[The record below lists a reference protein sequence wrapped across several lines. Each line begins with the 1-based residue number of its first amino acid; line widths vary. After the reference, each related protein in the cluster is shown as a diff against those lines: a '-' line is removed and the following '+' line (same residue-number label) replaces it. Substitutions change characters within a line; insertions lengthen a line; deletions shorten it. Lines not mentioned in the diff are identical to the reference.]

1 MLQISSQ
8 KLSLSES
15 FQVQNELYLD
25 QTSKDEFEKHEF
37 IISSSQS
44 IIPESKDS
52 IIPSWAGIRALLSN
66 TFVQR
71 MHVGF
76 LPFHPSPVAEYSTA
90 FSAMKNF
97 IQLVGQLK
105 QDALPLFCD
114 EGVFRIVVDICLQN
128 QDQFRNLISMLG
140 GFHTAKMSA
149 HSIGKYIRGSGLEE
163 SLRQTRVFGAKI
175 VDSVLDGAHY
185 VRSLKGLLILANAV
199 EKLKWSTFT
208 QEI

>member
-25 QTSKDEFEKHEF
+25 QTSKEEFEKHEF

-66 TFVQR
+66 TFVPR

-76 LPFHPSPVAEYSTA
+76 LPFHPSPVAEYSTV

-97 IQLVGQLK
+97 I
-105 QDALPLFCD
+105 
-114 EGVFRIVVDICLQN
+114 
-128 QDQFRNLISMLG
+128 
-140 GFHTAKMSA
+140 
-149 HSIGKYIRGSGLEE
+149 
-163 SLRQTRVFGAKI
+163 
-175 VDSVLDGAHY
+175 
-185 VRSLKGLLILANAV
+185 
-199 EKLKWSTFT
+199 
-208 QEI
+208 